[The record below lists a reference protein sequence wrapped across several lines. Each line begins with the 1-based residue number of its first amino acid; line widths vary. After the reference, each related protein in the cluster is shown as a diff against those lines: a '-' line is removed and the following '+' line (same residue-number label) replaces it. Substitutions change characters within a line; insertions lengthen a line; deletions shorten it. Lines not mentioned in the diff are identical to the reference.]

1 MKQLLS
7 LCFLLLP
14 LGSLAATAQEKLP
27 PGAKV
32 VRLEAQPPTLTLKH
46 PYDYSQLLLTA
57 QLASGERVDVTRMA
71 RLENAEEANQVRVSA
86 AGQVRPRADGTTNL
100 RFILEGQS
108 LTIPVTVSGQ
118 KDRYAASFVRD
129 VMPAMS
135 KMGCNAGTCHGAAQG
150 KNGFKLSLR
159 GYDPLF
165 DHQALTDDVQGRRFN
180 RAAPDHSLMLL
191 KTSGAV
197 PHVGGVLMKPGEPY
211 YELLKDWIANGVK
224 LDLDAP
230 RVASIDIFPKSP
242 VVPLAGMKQQMA
254 VIATYS
260 DGKVRDVSA
269 EAFIESS
276 NVEVATVDRTGLV
289 SAARRGEAAML
300 ARYEG
305 AYTATTM
312 IVMGDRSGFEWQET
326 PTFNYIDALVYEKL
340 KQVKILPSDVCSDE
354 DFLRRV
360 HLDLIGLPPQPETVR
375 AFLADSRSSRV
386 KRNEMVDRLVGS
398 PEYIDHWTNKW
409 ADLLQV
415 NRKFL
420 GDRGAEALRKWIHDA
435 IASNMPYDEMV
446 RAILTG
452 SGSTL
457 ENPPAAY
464 YKILRD
470 PASAMENTTQLFLAV
485 RFNCN
490 KCHDHPFERWTQDQ
504 YYHLSAFLAQVGR
517 KEDPKYK
524 NQKIGGTAV
533 EGQKAL
539 VEIISDEKSGD
550 VKHERTNAVAQ
561 PVFPYQHQDVPPA
574 SLSRR
579 SQLAHWLTSRE
590 NPYFAKSY
598 VNRLWSYLLGVGII
612 EPVDD
617 IRAGNPPS
625 NPKLLQ
631 RLTDH
636 FVASGFNVQEMM
648 RTICKSR
655 VYQHAVQTNKWNAD
669 DEINYSH
676 ALARRLPAEVLYDT
690 IHRATGAVS
699 RLPGLPDGIRAAQLL
714 DSSVA
719 VPSGFLDLFGK
730 PPRESAC
737 ECERSSGMM
746 LGPVLNLVNG
756 PVLADAL
763 KDPGNRLNKLVSSLK
778 DDRKLVEEIYLATLC
793 RLPTN
798 PEIDAGVQALRRG
811 ETDFPQLVAEHD
823 RRVAALKTYEEQLD
837 AKQEAWEKDAR
848 NTGVWTI
855 LEFKDAK
862 ADGGTKLVRQSDGS
876 YLASGPNPTP
886 QNYVLTAE
894 TKLTN
899 ITGFRLE
906 ALPDAGL
913 PSKGP
918 GRATNGN
925 FVVNEFKVTMAPAN
939 AENSK
944 PRAVRF
950 KGAQASFSQESF
962 PVSNLIDNNS
972 GTGWAIAPRLGTKQ
986 VAVLEAN
993 QPIGFADGTK
1003 LVFRLEQLF
1012 AGKDHNLGRF
1022 RISATTAKP
1031 PLPLDSLPENIVTIL
1046 ALDPEKR
1053 TPQQKE
1059 DLKRQFR
1066 GDDAELAR
1074 LRKAV
1079 ADYPKPSDPRLIGA
1093 QDLTWALMNSPAF
1106 LFNH

>member
-1 MKQLLS
+1 MKR
-7 LCFLLLP
+7 LLP
-14 LGSLAATAQEKLP
+14 LSLLVLILAPLATLAQEKLP

-32 VRLEAQPPTLTLKH
+32 IRLEAQPAAVTLKH

-57 QLASGERVDVTRMA
+57 QIASGDRVDVTRMA
-71 RLENAEEANQVRVSA
+71 RLENAAEASQVAVSP
-86 AGQVRPRADGTTNL
+86 AGQVRPRADGKASL
-100 RFILEGQS
+100 RFALEGQS
-108 LTIPVTVSGQ
+108 ITIPVAVSGQ

-135 KMGCNAGTCHGAAQG
+135 KVGCNAGTCHGAAQG

-159 GYDPLF
+159 GYDPQS
-165 DHQALTDDVQGRRFN
+165 DHLALTDDVQGRRFN

-230 RVASIDIFPKSP
+230 RVASIDIFPKNP
-242 VVPLAGMKQQMA
+242 VVPLPGMKQQMA

-276 NVEVATVDRTGLV
+276 NVECATVDRTGLV
-289 SAARRGEAAML
+289 TAARRGEAAML

-305 AYTATTM
+305 TYTATTM

-326 PTFNYIDALVYEKL
+326 PTWNYIDALVYEKL
-340 KQVKILPSDVCSDE
+340 KQVKILPSEVCSDA

-360 HLDLIGLPPQPETVR
+360 YLDLTGLPPQPETVR
-375 AFLADSRSSRV
+375 AFLADARPTRV
-386 KRNEMVDRLVGS
+386 KRNEVVDRLVGS
-398 PEYIDHWTNKW
+398 PEFVEHWTNKW

-435 IASNMPYDEMV
+435 VASNMPYDEMV
-446 RAILTG
+446 RSILTA

-470 PASAMENTTQLFLAV
+470 PAAAMENTTQLFLAV

-524 NQKIGGTAV
+524 GQRIGGTAV
-533 EGQKAL
+533 DGQKAL
-539 VEIISDEKSGD
+539 VEIITDEKTGD
-550 VKHERTNAVAQ
+550 VKHERTSAVAA
-561 PVFPYQHQDVPPA
+561 PVFPYQHQDAPPA
-574 SLSRR
+574 TLSRR
-579 SQLAHWLTSRE
+579 SQLAHWLTSKE

-636 FVASGFNVQEMM
+636 FVASGFNVQELM

-669 DEINYSH
+669 DELNYSH

-690 IHRATGAVS
+690 IHRATGSVN
-699 RLPGLPDGIRAAQLL
+699 RLPGLPDGMRAAQLL

-763 KDPGNRLNKLVSSLK
+763 KDPNNRLAKLIGTLK
-778 DDRKLVEEIYLATLC
+778 DDRKLVEELYVATLC
-793 RLPTN
+793 RLPN
-798 PEIDAGVQALRRG
+798 NAEIDAGVQALRRG
-811 ETDFPQLVAEHD
+811 EADFPQLAAEHD
-823 RRVAALKTYEEQLD
+823 RRVAALKIYEEQLD
-837 AKQEAWEKDAR
+837 SKQVVWEKETR

-855 LEFKDAK
+855 LDFKDAK
-862 ADGGTKLVRQSDGS
+862 AQGGTTLTRQTDGS
-876 YLASGPNPTP
+876 YLAMGPNPTP
-886 QNYVLTAE
+886 QSYVLSTE

-906 ALPDAGL
+906 ALPDPGL

-918 GRATNGN
+918 GRAPNGN
-925 FVVNEFKVTMAPAN
+925 FVLNEFKVTMLPATE
-939 AENSK
+939 AEGK
-944 PRAVRF
+944 PRPVRF
-950 KGAQASFSQESF
+950 RAAQASFSQESF
-962 PVSNLIDNNS
+962 AVTNLIDNNNS
-972 GTGWAIAPRLGTKQ
+972 TGWAIAPRLGTKQ
-986 VAVLEAN
+986 VAVLETN
-993 QPIGFADGTK
+993 QPIGFPEGTK
-1003 LVFRLEQLF
+1003 LTFRLEQQF

-1022 RISATTAKP
+1022 RVSVTTSKP
-1031 PLPLDSLPENIVTIL
+1031 PLPLDSLPENIVNIL

-1053 TPQQKE
+1053 TPEQRE
-1059 DLKRQFR
+1059 DLKRHYR
-1066 GDDAELAR
+1066 GNDAELAR
-1074 LRKAV
+1074 LRKAI
-1079 ADYPKPSDPRLIGA
+1079 ADYHKPADPRLIGA